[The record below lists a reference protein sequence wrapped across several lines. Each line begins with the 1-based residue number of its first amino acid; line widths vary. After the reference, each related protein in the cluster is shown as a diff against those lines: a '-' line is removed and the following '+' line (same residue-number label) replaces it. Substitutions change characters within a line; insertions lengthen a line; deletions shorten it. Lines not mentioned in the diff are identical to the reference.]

1 MNNRFTSLA
10 VNKQNLG
17 KYEQKF
23 KYGNKSMET
32 NFIYNQKS
40 SSKRVQNFFNRF
52 LEQLITN
59 T

>member
-40 SSKRVQNFFNRF
+40 SSKRVQNFLTGFWN
-52 LEQLITN
+52 N
-59 T
+59 